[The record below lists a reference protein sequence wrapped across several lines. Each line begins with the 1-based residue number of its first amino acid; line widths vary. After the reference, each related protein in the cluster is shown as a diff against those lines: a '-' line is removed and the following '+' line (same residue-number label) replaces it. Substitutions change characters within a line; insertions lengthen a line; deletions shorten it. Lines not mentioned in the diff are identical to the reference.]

1 VELEKKF
8 TRTAPFEFYTSKDS
22 RVERQTDSVISVNTY
37 RSRAHT
43 IDQLLRLL
51 TAEIAAERKLLSAA
65 LVMLHTVYQ
74 RFQITVRDIA
84 ALAKSE
90 RADNNKWEVLTP
102 QVVPI
107 FFAYLTANASI
118 EKLHRIAVD
127 SECADSH
134 RIGRK

>member
-1 VELEKKF
+1 
-8 TRTAPFEFYTSKDS
+8 
-22 RVERQTDSVISVNTY
+22 
-37 RSRAHT
+37 
-43 IDQLLRLL
+43 LL
-51 TAEIAAERKLLSAA
+51 TAEIAAERERAVVGGISYVTYCIPALSNSGS
-65 LVMLHTVYQ
+65 
-74 RFQITVRDIA
+74 ITVRDIA

>member
-1 VELEKKF
+1 L
-8 TRTAPFEFYTSKDS
+8 P
-22 RVERQTDSVISVNTY
+22 
-37 RSRAHT
+37 
-43 IDQLLRLL
+43 RLL

-74 RFQITVRDIA
+74 RLSNSGSITVRDIA

>member
-65 LVMLHTVYQ
+65 LVMLHIVYQ
-74 RFQITVRDIA
+74 RFQIQVR
-84 ALAKSE
+84 
-90 RADNNKWEVLTP
+90 
-102 QVVPI
+102 
-107 FFAYLTANASI
+107 
-118 EKLHRIAVD
+118 
-127 SECADSH
+127 
-134 RIGRK
+134 

>member
-1 VELEKKF
+1 
-8 TRTAPFEFYTSKDS
+8 
-22 RVERQTDSVISVNTY
+22 
-37 RSRAHT
+37 
-43 IDQLLRLL
+43 LLRLL

-118 EKLHRIAVD
+118 EKLHRIAVN